1 MEAAP
6 HGVAGPGLNV
16 RTIPPNR
23 MKTISFRDN
32 VANRHGEVYRSSAI
46 FFVPRTDRVRTTI
59 SFLNYWALKRELQ
72 VAVVASTRTMSGA
85 LVGRE
90 RLKFEAGQVVNYR
103 PPLPEGQDGSVEIE
117 VFAADNMVI
126 PYAAVVAWYETECGV
141 SIVHSYARA
150 YSPHEIEDGRTI
162 SRGREGCWTI
172 ADDTATRSF
181 CVFHNGSGAVP
192 EQPVRLAVT
201 NAAGERKHVQWQLPA
216 LAPYQSV
223 SVEPAERIADLG
235 AFLQGRPG
243 QAEIEFELGGGFS
256 RMLVGSRRND
266 WSDLQVTHSNF
277 NYTLQPTDMAGPG
290 AAGWMEVPP
299 LGTAKTELV
308 VYPQSVEGRYRLD
321 RVGNPIEFRTG
332 EQVIVPVE
340 GPQTLRFEAVAG
352 ELPTRLVT
360 GLRVGDDAN
369 RLPNECSLGILT
381 SLQPPK
387 RLWWGP
393 LRLDGG
399 ASSRLVVHDLPQIY
413 QGIAADA
420 VLSFRLFSA
429 SSQAPLETQRPA
441 GDLGLLHAGVPVE
454 DLWPQAREFLAGAP
468 GYYTMFCPYGG
479 LTVYTLTRN
488 AHGSVC
494 LEHGF

>member
-1 MEAAP
+1 
-6 HGVAGPGLNV
+6 
-16 RTIPPNR
+16 

-46 FFVPRTDRVRTTI
+46 FHVPRTDRVRTTI

-72 VAVVASTRTMSGA
+72 VAVVASTRA
-85 LVGRE
+85 LDGTLLGRE
-90 RLKFEAGQVVNYR
+90 RLRFDAGQVVNYH
-103 PPLPEGQDGSVEIE
+103 PALDSGQDGSVEIE

-126 PYAAVVAWYETECGV
+126 PYAAVVAWYETDRGV

-162 SRGREGCWTI
+162 SSGREGCWTI
-172 ADDTATRSF
+172 ADDADTRSF

-192 EQPVRLAVT
+192 PQPVRLAVT
-201 NAAGERKHVQWQLPA
+201 NAAGERKHATWQLPA

-223 SVEPAERIADLG
+223 SVEPASHIAGLG
-235 AFLQGRPG
+235 TFLQGQPG

-277 NYTLQPTDMAGPG
+277 NYTLQPTDMAGPE
-290 AAGWMEVPP
+290 ASGWMEVPG
-299 LGTAKTELV
+299 LDTAQTELV
-308 VYPQSVEGRYRLD
+308 VYPQSVQGRYRLHH
-321 RVGNPIEFRTG
+321 GAGGLEFQTG

-340 GPQTLRFEAVAG
+340 GPRTLRFDAVSG

-360 GLRVGDDAN
+360 GLRLRDRPD

-393 LRLDGG
+393 LRLDGEA
-399 ASSRLVVHDLPQIY
+399 ASSLVVHDLPAIY
-413 QGIAADA
+413 RGIPADA

-429 SSQAPLETQRPA
+429 SSQVPLETQRTA
-441 GDLGLLHAGVPVE
+441 ADIGSLQRGIPVQE
-454 DLWPQAREFLAGAP
+454 LWPQAREFLGGVP
-468 GYYTMFCPYGG
+468 GYYTMFCAYGG
-479 LTVYTLTRN
+479 LTAYTLTRN
-488 AHGSVC
+488 TNGSVC